1 MVRIRYYCLINVLML
16 DFKKITD
23 STDLYNFHSHTQF
36 CDGRADMAAFAEAA
50 AESGF
55 LHYGFSPHSPIP
67 VQSPC
72 NMSFERVEEYL
83 KEFRRLRDEYAGK
96 LNLYCSMEIDY
107 LGSDWGPSNPYFD
120 TLPLDYRIGSV
131 HFIPSA
137 EGMVDVDGRFESFK
151 GKMERFF
158 ANDIKAVVN
167 SFYTQ
172 TNAMISAG
180 GFNII
185 GHFDKI
191 GHNADHF
198 APGIESQKWYEALV
212 NDTIDNIIA
221 SGIAVEIN
229 TKALADHHRFFPVVK
244 YWRRLID
251 SGVTI
256 VVNSDAHY
264 PELINAGRNEA
275 LEILNSLVER

>member
-1 MVRIRYYCLINVLML
+1 MFSLSQYVLPTVPEL
-16 DFKKITD
+16 DRLAYALLLKFQQAKRRLLQLQT
-23 STDLYNFHSHTQF
+23 YHSPV
-36 CDGRADMAAFAEAA
+36 AAFAEAA

-158 ANDIKAVVN
+158 
-167 SFYTQ
+167 FQRYQ
-172 TNAMISAG
+172 G
-180 GFNII
+180 GS
-185 GHFDKI
+185 
-191 GHNADHF
+191 
-198 APGIESQKWYEALV
+198 E
-212 NDTIDNIIA
+212 
-221 SGIAVEIN
+221 
-229 TKALADHHRFFPVVK
+229 
-244 YWRRLID
+244 
-251 SGVTI
+251 
-256 VVNSDAHY
+256 
-264 PELINAGRNEA
+264 
-275 LEILNSLVER
+275 